1 MTFEKLQA
9 LARELT
15 PERRDAELRALT
27 NDPRFAAVLRVV
39 LDEKELISDS
49 ACQLKFA
56 DHAGSLAHAA
66 GARYAWLEFE
76 GRVREACLP
85 AKRKAPKTADE
96 D

>member
-1 MTFEKLQA
+1 MTFENLLA

-56 DHAGSLAHAA
+56 EAPGALAHAA

-76 GRVREACLP
+76 GRLREACLP
-85 AKRKAPKTADE
+85 PKRKAARNE
-96 D
+96 EV